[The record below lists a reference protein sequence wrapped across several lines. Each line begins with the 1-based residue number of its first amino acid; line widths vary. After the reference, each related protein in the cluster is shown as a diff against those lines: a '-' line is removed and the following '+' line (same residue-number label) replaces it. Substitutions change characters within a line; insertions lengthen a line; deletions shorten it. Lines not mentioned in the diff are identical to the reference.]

1 MNKIEFSGKVFSGKG
16 GGKKFVELEWVK
28 RQINAILGFTPYA
41 GTLNIQ
47 LSDKSTE
54 HRKLLEN
61 AASLTVRPVE
71 GYSNGKVFK
80 AYLGTLECA
89 IVIPEVAGY
98 PENVLEIIAPVNL
111 REKFHLADGD
121 EITVTV
127 SI

>member
-1 MNKIEFSGKVFSGKG
+1 MKKIEFSGKVFSGNG
-16 GGKKFVELEWVK
+16 GGKKFLELDWVK

-41 GTLNIQ
+41 GTLNIH

-71 GYSNGKVFK
+71 GYYSGKVFK

-89 IVIPEVAGY
+89 IVIPEVADY

-121 EITVTV
+121 EIAVTV

>member
-1 MNKIEFSGKVFSGKG
+1 MKKIEFSGKVFSGNG
-16 GGKKFVELEWVK
+16 GGKKFLELDWVK

-41 GTLNIQ
+41 GTLNIH

-61 AASLTVRPVE
+61 AASLTVRPAE
-71 GYSNGKVFK
+71 GYYNGKLFK
-80 AYLGTLECA
+80 ASIGMLECA

-111 REKFHLADGD
+111 REKLQLADGD
-121 EITVTV
+121 DVTVTV
-127 SI
+127 SL